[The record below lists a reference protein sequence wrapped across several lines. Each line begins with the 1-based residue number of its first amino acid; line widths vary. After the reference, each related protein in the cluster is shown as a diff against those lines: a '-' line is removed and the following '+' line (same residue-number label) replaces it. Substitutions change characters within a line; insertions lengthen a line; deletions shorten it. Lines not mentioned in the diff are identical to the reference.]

1 MSRRRSVKVWSI
13 CLCVWSLLVVQLAWA
28 EPDAPA
34 GGGGGQTMDSEVLSF
49 TNRIAIVPQTGHVPA
64 VDGTME
70 PLWQSAFQADG
81 FVTMFDNRPA
91 GSGTKLYLLYDDANL
106 YLGLEGLYEQ
116 PGTAPDTEIVE
127 VLLAPGTARADVY
140 RLTIPIASGDRP
152 IRSNWGTA
160 VKELQGAA
168 VQIGR
173 GAGSWTAEVRVP
185 FQSLG
190 KTEPA
195 EGEMWSFN
203 LMRYFGINSE
213 PFSSW
218 APIRSSYI
226 VDQGGSSISLV
237 SHVLNESRMAPLY
250 FVSTPPLHDAPGS
263 RTERWQPP
271 NGKLTYVN
279 YTTKQFA
286 VNGNAIHNGTEVRLA
301 WISPDGVTTRLEPPA
316 VEKLGGQT
324 FLTFNHP
331 KPLAAGQYRLQAGF
345 RQGNG
350 IYHYFEL
357 SFDRNALIEAGDKQ
371 ASGIVFPA
379 GPIREVANAPA
390 SSHVETVMR
399 LIPEKTGFIFTGLP
413 ENPTLSPY
421 QLYSW
426 NVQNPNQI
434 VSKTTGTVYPN
445 STYPETHKLTVTNRK
460 GETVEYPYYE
470 DGEGRKYFLTAH
482 LWYFQKDYTL
492 RETAKIAATD
502 PLGAALLL
510 NRWADVYAGYLPTND
525 YYWTNYPVV
534 GGPPYHY
541 WGGVWYRWYTG
552 EMTNM
557 SYLINAY
564 RDVRKTNAF
573 ALLSA
578 ELGFDVEKKL
588 VETVFEP
595 SFDFVRSFPVLNHNM
610 EYTTWLGLVRMA
622 KASGQPAYMHEA
634 VDLIQDFAANNFLSD
649 GFWKEVTLSYHNQSI
664 NGLVQSMEEAK
675 GWSDPTGYLSP
686 RDGQRLDNVDMTG
699 TYPALGNALN
709 MKNVVAY
716 PNGSYVPIQDTW
728 ANEKTA
734 LPRTDLGSYLLP
746 GSGISRLA
754 LGTGGRQLQTY
765 LQFTPKDGHNHYDPL
780 NLTLFAQGQELLPDI
795 GYTHTFY
802 RRWTSSTLAHNMVIV
817 DGADMKLSGQGLHG
831 GRIES
836 LVTGD
841 SGVQIVRASQPD
853 AYPVTDEY
861 SREPWVIP
869 FGDGESA
876 EDGYVVDL
884 FRIAGGSR
892 HEYTLGGDA
901 NRDGVFTTD
910 AAIEPYGPYLL
921 PEGTQ
926 VTMPESENDTGSAQG
941 NYYGYIYVQDV
952 QRAEIPDGRY
962 QVTLET
968 SDNGTDQGKLAITGF
983 TDASGE
989 NELFIGR
996 SPSLRATRLSGTSK
1010 DINTEAV
1017 KYWMPKLVVRRS
1029 GTNLSSTFVHIIEP
1043 YKGAGP
1049 KIESVEKLVPDLP
1062 QEGGVALQIRYGAIT
1077 DTVLSSSEP
1086 GATLKVGDMEL
1097 NGKYG
1102 FIRTENGTVTKMVLS
1117 EGTLLRKGG
1126 ETLTGPGPATG
1137 TVTDVMRIVNGDP
1150 ADAIV
1155 TETAVPASYTG
1166 STVVV
1171 THPDGKTHG
1180 YKVKEIRRESGK
1192 AWIVLDHT
1200 DPGWDYRP
1208 DGSSRMTSHPFLE
1221 WQGMHTFR
1229 IGNVSVR

>member
-1 MSRRRSVKVWSI
+1 M
-13 CLCVWSLLVVQLAWA
+13 
-28 EPDAPA
+28 
-34 GGGGGQTMDSEVLSF
+34 GSEVSSY
-49 TNRIAIVPQTGHVPA
+49 TDRIAVVPRAGRVPA
-64 VDGTME
+64 VDGSLE

-91 GSGTKLYLLYDDANL
+91 GSDTRLYLLYDETNL
-106 YLGLEGLYEQ
+106 YVALEGLYEQ
-116 PGTAPDTEIVE
+116 PGTAPDTEMVE
-127 VLLAPGTARADVY
+127 VLLAPETARADVY
-140 RLTIPIASGDRP
+140 RLTIPISTGDRP
-152 IRSNWGTA
+152 IRTNWGA
-160 VKELQGAA
+160 EVKELQGAT
-168 VQIGR
+168 VQISR
-173 GAGSWTAEVRVP
+173 GASSWTAEVKVP
-185 FQSLG
+185 LHSLG

-195 EGEMWSFN
+195 EGERWSLN
-203 LMRYFGINSE
+203 VMRYYGINSL

-226 VDQGGSSISLV
+226 ADQGDSSVSLV
-237 SHVLNESRMAPLY
+237 AHVLNESRMAPLY
-250 FVSTPPLHDAPGS
+250 FAGTPSLHDMPDS
-263 RTERWQPP
+263 RTGLWQPP
-271 NGKLTYVN
+271 DGKLVYVD

-286 VNGNAIHNGTEVRLA
+286 MSGNAIHNGTEVHLT
-301 WISPDGVTTRLEPPA
+301 WISPDGVTTRLKAPVA
-316 VEKLGGQT
+316 EKRGGQI
-324 FLTFNHP
+324 FLTFIHP
-331 KPLAAGQYRLQAGF
+331 KPLAAGQYRMQAGF

-357 SFDRNALIEAGDKQ
+357 SFDRNALIEAGNRQ
-371 ASGIVFPA
+371 AAGIAIPA
-379 GPIREVANAPA
+379 TPGREVTSAPA
-390 SSHVETVMR
+390 SARVEALMQ
-399 LIPEKTGFIFTGLP
+399 LIPEHTGFIFTGLP
-413 ENPTLSPY
+413 ENPALSPY
-421 QLYSW
+421 QLYTW
-426 NVQNPNQI
+426 NVQNPDRI

-445 STYPETHKLTVTNRK
+445 GTFPETHKLTVKNRK

-470 DGEGRKYFLTAH
+470 DGEGRNYFLTAH
-482 LWYFQKDYTL
+482 VWYFQKDYAL
-492 RETAKIAATD
+492 RETAKVAETD
-502 PLGAALLL
+502 PLGAARLL

-534 GGPPYHY
+534 SGPPYHY

-595 SFDFVRSFPVLNHNM
+595 SFGFVRSFPVLNHNM

-622 KASGQPAYMHEA
+622 KASGQPSYMHEA

-664 NGLVQSMEEAK
+664 NGLIQSMEEAK
-675 GWSDPTGYLSP
+675 GWSDPAGYVSP
-686 RDGQRLDNVDMTG
+686 RDGRRLDDVDMTG
-699 TYPALGNALN
+699 MYPALGNALT
-709 MKNVVAY
+709 MKHVVAY
-716 PNGSYVPIQDTW
+716 PNGSYVPVQDTW

-734 LPRTDLGSYLLP
+734 QPRTDLGSYLLP
-746 GSGISRLA
+746 GSGISRLT
-754 LGTGGRQLQTY
+754 LGTGARQMQAY
-765 LQFTPKDGHNHYDPL
+765 LQFTPKYGHNHYDPL
-780 NLTLFAQGQELLPDI
+780 NLTLFAQGRELLPDI
-795 GYTHTFY
+795 GYTHTFF
-802 RRWTSSTLAHNMVIV
+802 RRWTASTLAHNTVVV
-817 DGADMKLSGQGLHG
+817 DGADMKLSGEGQHG

-861 SREPWVIP
+861 SRETWLIP
-869 FGDGESA
+869 LGDGGEA
-876 EDGYVVDL
+876 EDGYLVDL
-884 FRIAGGSR
+884 FRVTGGKR

-901 NRDGVFTTD
+901 NRDGEFTTD
-910 AAIEPYGPYLL
+910 AAAEPYGPYLL

-941 NYYGYIYVQDV
+941 NYYGYMYVQDV
-952 QRAEIPDGRY
+952 KRADIPDGRY

-968 SDNGTDQGKLAITGF
+968 GENGADPGKLAITGF
-983 TDASGE
+983 ADASGA

-996 SPSLRATRLSGTSK
+996 SPSLRATRLSGTSQ

-1029 GTNLSSTFVHIIEP
+1029 GTDLASAFVHVIEP
-1043 YKGAGP
+1043 YEGAGP
-1049 KIESVEKLVPDLP
+1049 RIESVERLVPDTP
-1062 QEGGVALQIRYGAIT
+1062 HEGGIALQIRYGAIT

-1086 GATLKVGDMEL
+1086 GAVLKAGDIEL

-1102 FIRTENGTVTKMVLS
+1102 FIRTENGSVTRMVLS

-1126 ETLTGPGPATG
+1126 ETLTGPGSATG
-1137 TVTDVMRIVNGDP
+1137 VVTDVLRTGSGDP
-1150 ADAIV
+1150 VDAIV
-1155 TETAVPASYTG
+1155 TETVVPASYAG

-1171 THPDGKTHG
+1171 IHPDGKTHG
-1180 YKVKEIRRESGK
+1180 YPVKEIRRESGK
-1192 AWIVLDHT
+1192 TRIVLDQT
-1200 DPGWDYRP
+1200 DPGWEYGP
-1208 DGSSRMTSHPFLE
+1208 DGSSKMTSYPFLQ

-1229 IGNVSVR
+1229 IGNVSIR

>member
-1 MSRRRSVKVWSI
+1 M
-13 CLCVWSLLVVQLAWA
+13 
-28 EPDAPA
+28 
-34 GGGGGQTMDSEVLSF
+34 GSEVLSY
-49 TNRIAIVPQTGHVPA
+49 TDRIAVVPQAGAGPI
-64 VDGTME
+64 VDGSLE
-70 PLWQSAFQADG
+70 PLWQSAYRADG

-91 GSGTKLYLLYDDANL
+91 GSDTKLYMVYDEANL

-127 VLLAPGTARADVY
+127 VLLSPGTVSADVY
-140 RLTIPIASGDRP
+140 RLTITIARGERP
-152 IRSNWGTA
+152 IRSNWGLA

-173 GAGSWTAEVRVP
+173 GTGSWTAEVKVP

-190 KTEPA
+190 KAKPT
-195 EGEMWSFN
+195 EGEKWSFN
-203 LMRYFGINSE
+203 VMRYYGINSQ

-218 APIRSSYI
+218 APIRSSYL
-226 VDQGGSSISLV
+226 VDQGSSSISLV

-250 FVSTPPLHDAPGS
+250 FANTPPLHGVPGS
-263 RTERWQPP
+263 RTGLWEPQD
-271 NGKLTYVN
+271 GKLAYID
-279 YTTKQFA
+279 YTTKQWSMD
-286 VNGNAIHNGTEVRLA
+286 GNAIHNGTEVHLT
-301 WISPDGVTTRLEPPA
+301 WISPDGVATRLEPPA
-316 VEKLGGQT
+316 IEKRGGRT
-324 FLTFNHP
+324 HLTFSHP
-331 KPLAAGQYRLQAGF
+331 KPLTAGQYRLQTGF

-357 SFDRNALIEAGDKQ
+357 SFDRNALIAAGN
-371 ASGIVFPA
+371 ANVSGIVIPTE
-379 GPIREVANAPA
+379 PLREVTPAPA
-390 SSHVETVMR
+390 SAQVEGVMQ
-399 LIPEKTGFIFTGLP
+399 LIPDNTGFIFTGLP

-421 QLYSW
+421 QLYNW
-426 NVQNPNQI
+426 NVQNPEQI

-445 STYPETHKLTVTNRK
+445 STFPETEKLTVTNRL

-482 LWYFQKDYTL
+482 VWYFQKDYAL
-492 RETAKIAATD
+492 RETAKIAGTD
-502 PLGAALLL
+502 PLGAARLL
-510 NRWADVYAGYLPTND
+510 NRWADAYAGYLPTND

-534 GGPPYHY
+534 SGPPYHY

-588 VETVFEP
+588 VDTVFKP

-622 KASGQPAYMHEA
+622 KASGEPSYMHEA

-675 GWSDPTGYLSP
+675 GWSDPAGYVSP

-699 TYPALGNALN
+699 TYPALSNALN

-716 PNGSYVPIQDTW
+716 PNGSYVPVQDTW

-734 LPRTDLGSYLLP
+734 QPSTDLGSYLLP
-746 GSGISRLA
+746 GSGISRLT
-754 LGTGGRQLQTY
+754 LGTGAQQMQTY
-765 LQFTPKDGHNHYDPL
+765 LQFMPKYGHNHYDPL
-780 NLTLFAQGQELLPDI
+780 NLTLFAKGQELLPDI

-802 RRWTSSTLAHNMVIV
+802 RRWTTSTLAHNTVVV
-817 DGADMKLSGQGLHG
+817 DGSDMKLSGQGLHG
-831 GRIES
+831 GRIDS
-836 LVTGD
+836 FAAGD

-861 SREPWVIP
+861 SREPWLIQ
-869 FGDGESA
+869 FGDGQGA

-884 FRIAGGSR
+884 FRVAGGSR

-901 NRDGVFTTD
+901 NRDGAFTTD
-910 AAIEPYGPYLL
+910 AAMEPYGPYLL

-926 VTMPESENDTGSAQG
+926 VQMPESENDTGSAQG

-952 QRAEIPDGRY
+952 NRAEIPDGRY

-968 SDNGTDQGKLAITGF
+968 SQNGEVQGKLAITGF
-983 TDASGE
+983 TDTDGV

-996 SPSLRATRLSGTSK
+996 SPSLRATRQSGTSK

-1029 GTNLSSTFVHIIEP
+1029 GTDLSSTFVNVMEP
-1043 YKGAGP
+1043 YKEAGGP
-1049 KIESVEKLVPDLP
+1049 KIESVEKLVLDQP
-1062 QEGGVALQIRYGAIT
+1062 QTGGVALQIRYGAIT
-1077 DTVLSSSEP
+1077 DTVLSSAEP
-1086 GATLKVGDMEL
+1086 GAVLKAGDIEL
-1097 NGKYG
+1097 HGKYG

-1117 EGTLLRKGG
+1117 EGTMLRKGSV
-1126 ETLTGPGPATG
+1126 TLTGPGSVAG
-1137 TVTDVMRIVNGDP
+1137 TVTDVLRKLTGDP
-1150 ADAIV
+1150 VDAIV
-1155 TETAVPASYTG
+1155 TETSVPESYTG
-1166 STVVV
+1166 GTIVV

-1192 AWIVLDHT
+1192 TWIVLDNT
-1200 DPGWDYRP
+1200 DPGWDYKS
-1208 DGSSRMTSHPFLE
+1208 DGSSRMTSYPFLE

-1229 IGNVSVR
+1229 IGNVTVR